1 MRLFANKVPAT
12 VQETNVEVKTLI
24 ELTPIEVDSVYGGR
38 MIFSVTDTGQSCD
51 YKQIWVY

>member
-1 MRLFANKVPAT
+1 MRLFTNKVTAT